1 MEKWVGKLAVVTGAS
16 AGIGAAIVRDF
27 AIAGI
32 NVVGLARRV
41 ENIEAVI
48 SSLGETPGKVYA
60 YKCDVSDLQSVKSA
74 FAWIESKFGSI
85 QILVNNA
92 GIGKNVSILCDDDDV
107 DESLKQIIDTNF
119 TGLVQTTRQAYKLMK
134 KSDDYGYIININS
147 ILGHVLPFPTDEV
160 SRSNV
165 YSGTKHAVT
174 ATTEILRQELVCLK
188 NDKIRVS
195 VSNSI

>member
-16 AGIGAAIVRDF
+16 AGIGAAIVRDL
-27 AIAGI
+27 ARAGI

-41 ENIEAVI
+41 ENIEAII
-48 SSLGETPGKVYA
+48 SALGETPGKVYA
-60 YKCDVSDLQSVKSA
+60 CKCDVSDLQSVKSA
-74 FAWIESKFGSI
+74 FAWIEGKFGSI

-92 GIGKNVSILCDDDDV
+92 GIGRNISILCDDDV
-107 DESLKQIIDTNF
+107 DEALKQVIDTNF
-119 TGLVQTTRQAYKLMK
+119 TGLVQTTRQAYQLMK
-134 KSDDYGYIININS
+134 KTDDYGYIININS
-147 ILGHVLPFPTDEV
+147 IVGHVLPFPSNGA

-195 VSNSI
+195 VSKKL